1 MTKWFVPAEDGES
14 RAHNSY
20 ALLGKSVDIN
30 CQFSSLRPHKK
41 ILTKKA
47 KRIRVNL
54 AILSVQSEIM

>member
-20 ALLGKSVDIN
+20 ALLGKSLDIN
-30 CQFSSLRPHKK
+30 CQFSALRPHRKN
-41 ILTKKA
+41 LTKKQ
-47 KRIRVNL
+47 IRLNL